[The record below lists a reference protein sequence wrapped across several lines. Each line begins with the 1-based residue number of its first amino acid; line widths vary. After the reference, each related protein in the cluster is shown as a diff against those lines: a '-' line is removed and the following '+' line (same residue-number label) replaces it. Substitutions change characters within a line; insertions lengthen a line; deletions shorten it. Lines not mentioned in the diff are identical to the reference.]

1 MIKNKKI
8 VLVMPSYNAE
18 QTLTATYNEV
28 DKSIIDEIILVD
40 DASIDGTV
48 KLASALNIRTIVHE
62 KNKGYGGN
70 QKTCYRAALKTG
82 ADIVIMLHPDYQY
95 DPRLLPAMAHL
106 VATDLYDIVLG
117 SRILG
122 RGAIEGGMP
131 RYKYFANR
139 ILTLIENILIGQ
151 KLSEYHTGYRAY
163 TRQVLESIPFENNS
177 NDFIFDNEIL
187 VQAHSQGFRIGEIS
201 CPTRYFAEA
210 SSIGFYKSCVY
221 GLGVLWVA
229 LKYRLGRPDIYLGKG
244 GKIGR
249 GSGTY

>member
-18 QTLTATYNEV
+18 KTLAATYNEV
-28 DKSIIDEIILVD
+28 DKSIVDEIILVD
-40 DASIDGTV
+40 DASSDGTV
-48 KLASALNIRTIVHE
+48 ELASSLNIRTIVHE

-70 QKTCYRAALKTG
+70 QKTCYRAALDTG

-139 ILTLIENILIGQ
+139 VLTLVENILIGQ

-163 TRQVLESIPFENNS
+163 TRQTLESIPFENNS

-210 SSIGFYKSCVY
+210 SSIGSYKSCVY

-229 LKYRLGRPDIYLGKG
+229 IKYRLGKLLRW
-244 GKIGR
+244 
-249 GSGTY
+249 

>member
-18 QTLTATYNEV
+18 KTLAATYNEV
-28 DKSIIDEIILVD
+28 DKSIVDEIILVD
-40 DASIDGTV
+40 DASSDGTV
-48 KLASALNIRTIVHE
+48 KLASSLNIRTIVHE

-70 QKTCYRAALKTG
+70 QKTCYRAALDTG

-139 ILTLIENILIGQ
+139 VLTLIENILIGQ

-163 TRQVLESIPFENNS
+163 TRQVLESIPFESNS

-187 VQAHSQGFRIGEIS
+187 VQAHSRGFRIGEIS

-229 LKYRLGRPDIYLGKG
+229 LKYRFRRP
-244 GKIGR
+244 
-249 GSGTY
+249 

>member
-18 QTLTATYNEV
+18 KTLAATYNEV
-28 DKSIIDEIILVD
+28 DKSIVDEIILVD
-40 DASIDGTV
+40 DASSDSTV
-48 KLASALNIRTIVHE
+48 ELAKILNIRTIVHE

-70 QKTCYRAALKTG
+70 QKTCYRAALETG

-106 VATDLYDIVLG
+106 VATDLYDVVLG

-131 RYKYFANR
+131 KYKYFANR
-139 ILTLIENILIGQ
+139 VLTLIENILIGQ

-163 TRQVLESIPFENNS
+163 TRKVLESIPFENNS
-177 NDFIFDNEIL
+177 DDFIFDNEIL
-187 VQAHSQGFRIGEIS
+187 VQAHNLNFRIGEIS

-210 SSIGFYKSCVY
+210 SSIGFIKSCVY
-221 GLGVLWVA
+221 GLGVLRVA
-229 LKYRLGRPDIYLGKG
+229 LQYRLN
-244 GKIGR
+244 KIFR
-249 GSGTY
+249 KKF

>member
-1 MIKNKKI
+1 
-8 VLVMPSYNAE
+8 MPSYNAE
-18 QTLTATYNEV
+18 KTLAATYNEV
-28 DKSIIDEIILVD
+28 DKSIVDEIILVD
-40 DASIDGTV
+40 DASSDSTV
-48 KLASALNIRTIVHE
+48 ELAKKLNIRTIVHE

-70 QKTCYRAALKTG
+70 QKTCYRAALETG

-139 ILTLIENILIGQ
+139 VLTLIENILIGQ

-163 TRQVLESIPFENNS
+163 TKKVLESIPFENNS
-177 NDFIFDNEIL
+177 DDFIFDNEIL
-187 VQAHSQGFRIGEIS
+187 VQAHNLKFRIGEIS
-201 CPTRYFAEA
+201 CPTRYFAAA
-210 SSIGFYKSCVY
+210 SSIGFIKSCVY
-221 GLGVLWVA
+221 GLGVLRVA
-229 LKYRLGRPDIYLGKG
+229 LQYRLN
-244 GKIGR
+244 KIFR
-249 GSGTY
+249 KDL

>member
-18 QTLTATYNEV
+18 KTLAATYNEV
-28 DKSIIDEIILVD
+28 DKSIVDEIILVD
-40 DASIDGTV
+40 DASSDGTV
-48 KLASALNIRTIVHE
+48 ELASSLNIRTIVHE

-70 QKTCYRAALKTG
+70 QKTCYRAALDTG

-163 TRQVLESIPFENNS
+163 TRQVLESIPFESNS

-187 VQAHSQGFRIGEIS
+187 VQAHSLGFRIGEIS

-210 SSIGFYKSCVY
+210 SSIGFYKSCIY
-221 GLGVLWVA
+221 GLGVLRVA
-229 LKYRLGRPDIYLGKG
+229 LKYRLGKLLG
-244 GKIGR
+244 
-249 GSGTY
+249 

>member
-1 MIKNKKI
+1 MMIKNKKI

-18 QTLTATYNEV
+18 KTLAATYNEV
-28 DKSIIDEIILVD
+28 DKSIVDEIILVD
-40 DASIDGTV
+40 DASSDATV
-48 KLASALNIRTIVHE
+48 ELAKTLNIRTIVHE

-70 QKTCYRAALKTG
+70 QKTCYRAALETG

-106 VATDLYDIVLG
+106 VATDLYDVVLG

-139 ILTLIENILIGQ
+139 FLTLVENILIGQ

-177 NDFIFDNEIL
+177 DNFIFDNEIL
-187 VQAHSQGFRIGEIS
+187 VQAHSRKFSIGEIS

-210 SSIGFYKSCVY
+210 SSIGFIKSCVY
-221 GLGVLWVA
+221 GLGVLRVA
-229 LKYRLGRPDIYLGKG
+229 FQYRLN
-244 GKIGR
+244 KIFR
-249 GSGTY
+249 KNKFIV

>member
-1 MIKNKKI
+1 
-8 VLVMPSYNAE
+8 MPSYNAE

-249 GSGTY
+249 GSGAY

>member
-18 QTLTATYNEV
+18 KTLAATYNEV
-28 DKSIIDEIILVD
+28 DKSIVDEIILVD
-40 DASIDGTV
+40 DASSDGTV
-48 KLASALNIRTIVHE
+48 ELASSLNIRTIVHE

-70 QKTCYRAALKTG
+70 QKTCYRAALDTG

-163 TRQVLESIPFENNS
+163 TRQVLESIPFESNS

-187 VQAHSQGFRIGEIS
+187 VQAHSLGFRIGEIS
-201 CPTRYFAEA
+201 CPTRYFADA
-210 SSIGFYKSCVY
+210 SSIGFYKSCIY
-221 GLGVLWVA
+221 GLGVLRVA
-229 LKYRLGRPDIYLGKG
+229 LKYRLGKLLG
-244 GKIGR
+244 
-249 GSGTY
+249 

>member
-1 MIKNKKI
+1 
-8 VLVMPSYNAE
+8 MPSYNAE
-18 QTLTATYNEV
+18 KTLEATYNEV
-28 DKSIIDEIILVD
+28 DKSIVDEIILVD
-40 DASIDGTV
+40 DASSDSTV
-48 KLASALNIRTIVHE
+48 ELAKKLNIRTIVHE

-70 QKTCYRAALKTG
+70 QKTCYRAALETG

-131 RYKYFANR
+131 KYKYFANR
-139 ILTLIENILIGQ
+139 VLTLIENILIGQ

-163 TRQVLESIPFENNS
+163 TRKVLESIPFENNS

-187 VQAHSQGFRIGEIS
+187 VQAHFLKFRIGEIS

-210 SSIGFYKSCVY
+210 SSIGFIKSCIY
-221 GLGVLWVA
+221 GFGVLRVA
-229 LKYRLGRPDIYLGKG
+229 FQYRLT
-244 GKIGR
+244 KIFR
-249 GSGTY
+249 KNNL

>member
-18 QTLTATYNEV
+18 KTLAATYNEV
-28 DKSIIDEIILVD
+28 DRSIVDEIILVD
-40 DASIDGTV
+40 DASSDGTV
-48 KLASALNIRTIVHE
+48 ELASELNIRTIVHE

-70 QKTCYRAALKTG
+70 QKTCYNAALETG

-106 VATDLYDIVLG
+106 VATDIYDIVLG

-139 ILTLIENILIGQ
+139 VLTLIENILIGQ

-163 TRQVLESIPFENNS
+163 TRRVLESIPFENNS

-187 VQAHSQGFRIGEIS
+187 VQAHSQEFRIGEIS

-210 SSIGFYKSCVY
+210 SSIGFYKSCIY
-221 GLGVLWVA
+221 GLGVLRVA
-229 LKYRLGRPDIYLGKG
+229 LKYRLGKLLRWLR
-244 GKIGR
+244 R
-249 GSGTY
+249 GPGTY

>member
-18 QTLTATYNEV
+18 KTLAATYNEV
-28 DKSIIDEIILVD
+28 DKSIVDEIILVD
-40 DASIDGTV
+40 DASSDSTV
-48 KLASALNIRTIVHE
+48 ELAKTLNIRTIVHE

-70 QKTCYRAALKTG
+70 QKTCYRAALETG
-82 ADIVIMLHPDYQY
+82 ADIIIMLHPDYQY

-106 VATDLYDIVLG
+106 VATDLYDVVLG

-139 ILTLIENILIGQ
+139 VLTLIENILIGQ

-163 TRQVLESIPFENNS
+163 TRKVLESIPFENNS
-177 NDFIFDNEIL
+177 DDFIFDNEIL
-187 VQAHSQGFRIGEIS
+187 VQAHSLNFRIGEIS

-210 SSIGFYKSCVY
+210 SSIGFIKSCVY
-221 GLGVLWVA
+221 GLGVLRVA
-229 LKYRLGRPDIYLGKG
+229 LQYRLN
-244 GKIGR
+244 KIFR
-249 GSGTY
+249 KNL

>member
-1 MIKNKKI
+1 
-8 VLVMPSYNAE
+8 MPSYNAE
-18 QTLTATYNEV
+18 KTLAATYNEV
-28 DKSIIDEIILVD
+28 DKSIVDEIILVD
-40 DASIDGTV
+40 DASSDGTV
-48 KLASALNIRTIVHE
+48 ELASTLNIRTIVHK

-70 QKTCYRAALKTG
+70 QKTCYRAALDTG

-106 VATDLYDIVLG
+106 IATDLYDIVLG

-139 ILTLIENILIGQ
+139 ALTLIENILIGQ

-163 TRQVLESIPFENNS
+163 TRQVLESIPFESNS

-187 VQAHSQGFRIGEIS
+187 VQAHSLGFRIGEIS

-221 GLGVLWVA
+221 GLGVLRVA
-229 LKYRLGRPDIYLGKG
+229 LKYRLGKLLG
-244 GKIGR
+244 
-249 GSGTY
+249 